1 MDQRNY
7 LCHLYHALHPSDQH
21 VGDNGLSRVRVP
33 ILFMLQVCDGVYLHG
48 CTQLCVLTVTL
59 QTLQ

>member
-7 LCHLYHALHPSDQH
+7 LCHLHHASHPSDQH
-21 VGDNGLSRVRVP
+21 VGDMGLSRVRVP
-33 ILFMLQVCDGVYLHG
+33 ILFILYHG
-48 CTQLCVLTVTL
+48 CTQLCVLTVSL